1 MAPPAFLC
9 LLPSSRPPALGSR
22 RRLIAPKV
30 ERALRGWIH
39 DELRASTG
47 KLVELSEWVSLDSRA
62 IPHTVSILVEAGGAH
77 RHVVIER
84 ASERILATDVRAAMA
99 TIS

>member
-9 LLPSSRPPALGSR
+9 LPPSAPTPALGPR
-22 RRLIAPKV
+22 RRRIAPKV

-47 KLVELSEWVSLDSRA
+47 KLVDLSEWVSLDSRA
-62 IPHTVSILVEAGGAH
+62 IPHAVSILVEAGGAH
-77 RHVVIER
+77 RHLVIER
-84 ASERILATDVRAAMA
+84 ASERIVAADVRAAMA
-99 TIS
+99 ANS

>member
-1 MAPPAFLC
+1 
-9 LLPSSRPPALGSR
+9 
-22 RRLIAPKV
+22 
-30 ERALRGWIH
+30 
-39 DELRASTG
+39 LRASTG
-47 KLVELSEWVSLDSRA
+47 ELVELSEWLSLDSRA